1 MRNRAFSISAL
12 LLATLSATSLAA
24 SFATPLAAQQQIQ
37 QQQPQ
42 QDISADTLVLSLRDA
57 VSRADRLGEE
67 VQVARANLYATGAQA
82 TIARAGG
89 LPQLRISA
97 SENRTVASARGQA
110 VGAVFNQPYSYA
122 ATLNASQTL
131 FQGGRVING
140 IRAAR
145 AVTGASTQ
153 DLAET
158 RSLISLQTQT
168 AYINALFTNRL
179 VQIQEGSF
187 ALATAQLKQA
197 EQFEKAGRM
206 SRYDVLR
213 ARVAL
218 ANIEPL
224 VLQARE
230 DAQLASLELKRLAN
244 IASSRP
250 LLLTTT
256 IDSVVIHDVLASVDT
271 SAGADNR
278 PALASAQLTA
288 RARELGVSIA
298 RAAMLPTI
306 SFNFNTGYG
315 AYPVNG
321 DVFPPGRGIFRQIP
335 CASGSTPGKV
345 CTAQNGGWFSDRSF
359 GFTVSVPVF
368 DGLLTKGNIDL
379 AGAQSRIAKAQLAQ
393 TRENVFNDVERAKAD
408 LFRARAQ
415 YGAQQQ
421 NVAEAQEAYQL
432 ATLRYS
438 RGMATQLE
446 VSDAQ
451 LALTTAQTNQ
461 ARSLYDVYIA
471 AVSLAQT
478 QGRPLPL
485 PSTANAPSPSSGN
498 AIADH

>member
-1 MRNRAFSISAL
+1 MRTRAFSIVLIL
-12 LLATLSATSLAA
+12 LGAPVIAPLSS
-24 SFATPLAAQQQIQ
+24 SLAAQQSYKQR
-37 QQQPQ
+37 PSTAAT
-42 QDISADTLVLSLRDA
+42 DSLPLSLSDA
-57 VSRADRLGEE
+57 VSRADRVGEE
-67 VQVARANLYATGAQA
+67 VQVARANLYATGARA
-82 TIARAGG
+82 TVARAAG
-89 LPQLRISA
+89 LPQLRVSA

-122 ATLNASQTL
+122 ATLNASQSL
-131 FQGGRVING
+131 FQGGRIVNG

-145 AVTGASTQ
+145 AATGASAQ
-153 DLAET
+153 DLAEI
-158 RSLISLQTQT
+158 RSLTSLQTQT
-168 AYINALFTNRL
+168 AYVNALFTHRL
-179 VQIQEGSF
+179 VQIQEGSLE
-187 ALATAQLKQA
+187 LAAAQLKQA

-230 DAQLASLELKRLAN
+230 DAEVASLELKRLAN
-244 IASSRP
+244 IKPSQP
-250 LLLTTT
+250 LLLTTS
-256 IDSVVIHDVLASVDT
+256 IDSVVIDNVLASVDT
-271 SAGADNR
+271 AVGPEDR
-278 PALASAQLTA
+278 PALASAQFNA
-288 RARELGVSIA
+288 RAQELGVSIA
-298 RAAMLPTI
+298 RAAMLPSIT
-306 SFNFNTGYG
+306 FNFNSGYG

-321 DVFPPGRGIFRQIP
+321 DIFPPGRGVFREVP
-335 CASGSTPGKV
+335 CAAGSTPDKV
-345 CTAQNGGWFSDRSF
+345 CKAQNGGWFSDRSF
-359 GFTVSVPVF
+359 GFTVSIPVF

-379 AGAQSRIAKAQLAQ
+379 AGAESRIAKEHLAQ
-393 TRENVFNDVERAKAD
+393 TRENVFNDVARAKAD
-408 LFRARAQ
+408 LSRARAQ

-421 NVAEAQEAYQL
+421 NVAEAMEAYQL
-432 ATLRYS
+432 ASLRFS

-485 PSTANAPSPSSGN
+485 PSTDNASNQSTGGANA
-498 AIADH
+498 DH

>member
-1 MRNRAFSISAL
+1 MRTRAFSIVAIL
-12 LLATLSATSLAA
+12 LGATVFAPFIPSLAA
-24 SFATPLAAQQQIQ
+24 QESYQRRATTAAT
-37 QQQPQ
+37 
-42 QDISADTLVLSLRDA
+42 DTLPLSLSDA
-57 VSRADRLGEE
+57 VTRTDRIGEE

-82 TIARAGG
+82 TVARAAG

-122 ATLNASQTL
+122 ATLNASQSL
-131 FQGGRVING
+131 FQGGRIING

-145 AVTGASTQ
+145 AATGASAQ

-158 RSLISLQTQT
+158 RSLMSLQTQI
-168 AYINALFTNRL
+168 AYINALFTHRL
-179 VQIQEGSF
+179 VQIQEGNLE
-187 ALATAQLKQA
+187 LASAQLKQA

-230 DAQLASLELKRLAN
+230 DAEVASLELKRLAN
-244 IASSRP
+244 IKPSQP
-250 LLLTTT
+250 LLLTTS
-256 IDSVVIHDVLASVDT
+256 IDSAVIENVLASVDT
-271 SAGADNR
+271 ATGPENR
-278 PALASAQLTA
+278 PALASAQFNA

-306 SFNFNTGYG
+306 TFNFNSGYG

-321 DVFPPGRGIFRQIP
+321 DIFPPGRGVFSEVP
-335 CASGSTPGKV
+335 CAAGSTPDKI
-345 CTAQNGGWFSDRSF
+345 CKAQNGGWFSDRSF
-359 GFTVSVPVF
+359 GFTVSIPVF

-379 AGAQSRIAKAQLAQ
+379 AGAQSRIAKEQLAQ

-408 LFRARAQ
+408 LSRARAQ

-421 NVAEAQEAYQL
+421 NVAEAKEAYGL
-432 ATLRYS
+432 AALRFA

-461 ARSLYDVYIA
+461 ARSIYDVYIA

-485 PSTANAPSPSSGN
+485 PSTDNAPNQSTGG
-498 AIADH
+498 AIADR